1 MKHAA
6 WTSRFFALSLLATMA
21 SCAFI
26 GGFNAKSHEQLTS
39 LKAAHMKF
47 LDVFTAGRDRTFT
60 AQKLTDEA
68 DCVDLR
74 FREALEFSKS
84 LGDKLRTSNLEL
96 LKEIYQ
102 EDVDSIRRKGRLL
115 TAEEAATLREPS
127 ADAYDRAIR
136 GECARPGAPCK

>member
-1 MKHAA
+1 
-6 WTSRFFALSLLATMA
+6 
-21 SCAFI
+21 
-26 GGFNAKSHEQLTS
+26 
-39 LKAAHMKF
+39 MKF
-47 LDVFTAGRDRTFT
+47 LDVFTVGRDRAFS
-60 AQKLTDEA
+60 AQKLTDDA
-68 DCVDLR
+68 DRVDLR

-84 LGDKLRTSNLEL
+84 LGDDLRTANLEL

-115 TAEEAATLREPS
+115 TAEEAGTLREPS